1 MEEGWRNLGEVEKL
15 LEQGKKRKIE
25 LDIELLIAKNNGI
38 IKLLLG

>member
-15 LEQGKKRKIE
+15 LEQGKQRKTE

-38 IKLLLG
+38 IRLLLG